1 MPSSSTYLGSAM
13 TFAPVPNGYDECLRH
28 APAPLAALRIA
39 EPTAED
45 NMLSSSDAADDR
57 VKLHE
62 SLRAALDLI
71 DQAFTLMDSELRL
84 LIWNRAFVQML
95 DLPPELVQAGA

>member
-1 MPSSSTYLGSAM
+1 M
-13 TFAPVPNGYDECLRH
+13 TNVCVTLPRRWRLLEF
-28 APAPLAALRIA
+28 A
-39 EPTAED
+39 EPFAED

-84 LIWNRAFVQML
+84 LIWNRAFLQML
-95 DLPPELVQAGA
+95 DLPPELVQPRAPLETRTRFNAEPGDSGHGD